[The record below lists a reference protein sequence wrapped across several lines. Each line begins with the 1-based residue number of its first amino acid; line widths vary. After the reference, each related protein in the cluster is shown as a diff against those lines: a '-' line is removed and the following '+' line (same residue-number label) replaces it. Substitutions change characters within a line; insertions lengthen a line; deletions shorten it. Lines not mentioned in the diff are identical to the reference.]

1 MSTIL
6 HTIDE
11 YKALL
16 DRKDELAALVKENNA
31 AIEACRD
38 LLAGLM
44 LEEECTKISRAG
56 YTYSLTPKTKYSKRA
71 GVDDQLMEML
81 RAYGLGS
88 IIRETVNANTL
99 QGAMSE
105 LAAENDDT
113 LPEEWAELISEYS
126 YMDISKRRETSKK

>member
-6 HTIDE
+6 QKIDE

-16 DRKDELAALVKENNA
+16 DRKEELAALVKENNA

-38 LLAGLM
+38 ELAELM
-44 LEEECTKISRAG
+44 IAEECTKISRAG
-56 YTYSLTPKTKYSKRA
+56 FTYSLTPKTKYSKKA
-71 GVDDQLMEML
+71 GTDDQLMEML
-81 RAYGLGS
+81 KAYGLGA

-113 LPEEWAELISEYS
+113 LPEEWAEVISEYS
-126 YMDISKRRETSKK
+126 YMDISKRKESKK

>member
-6 HTIDE
+6 DKIDE

-16 DRKDELAALVKENNA
+16 DRKEELATLTKDNNA
-31 AIEACRD
+31 AIEVCREE
-38 LLAGLM
+38 LAALM
-44 LEEECTKISRAG
+44 IEEECTKISRSG
-56 YTYSLTPKTKYSKRA
+56 FTYSLTPKTRYSKRA
-71 GVDDQLMEML
+71 GMDDQLMEML

-105 LAAENDDT
+105 LAAENNDT

-126 YMDISKRRETSKK
+126 YMDISKRKESKK